1 VLLVACPALATI
13 IASKEAAM
21 TTKPPHYRRLRWF
34 QIRLRSWLVLML
46 VAAIAASIYGWRQRR
61 EDRLLYLINEFNA
74 AIDRQEYERA
84 EQISCQAVVDF
95 PREYVAK
102 HLREK
107 GRLIMSIIKHEQ
119 LDDEYVCGT
128 GSYLGAS
135 NQVETIVDEVGNI
148 SPP

>member
-1 VLLVACPALATI
+1 LAII
-13 IASKEAAM
+13 IAGKEAAM
-21 TTKPPHYRRLRWF
+21 TCKLSRNRPICWYQFRLRT
-34 QIRLRSWLVLML
+34 WLVLML
-46 VAAIAASIYGWRQRR
+46 VAALAASIYGWRQRR
-61 EDRLLYLINEFNA
+61 EERLLYLINEFNA
-74 AIDRQEYERA
+74 AVDRQEYERA
-84 EQISCQAVVDF
+84 EQISCQAVVEF

-128 GSYLGAS
+128 GSYWGAS
-135 NQVETIVDEVGNI
+135 NQVETIVDEVVNI